1 MTQIVKIGNIS
12 TQIRGVSYSKS
23 DVITNMQDGY
33 LPVLRANNIQEQGLV
48 LDDFVYV
55 PESKIS
61 EKQRILAGDVII
73 AASSGSISLVG
84 KAASAKEDINAGF
97 GAFCK
102 ILRPNTELVD
112 PRYFANYFQTQKYRQ
127 IISNLAAGANINNLK
142 NEHLDDLEIPLP
154 PLTEQR
160 RIASILDQA
169 DELRQKRLQAIEKLD
184 QLLQATFI
192 DMFGDPKINP
202 YNFNIEKLSKFY
214 IDSKN
219 GTKCGPFGSALKRH
233 EYVENGIPVWSM
245 DVITLSGEFI
255 DKPSLWITNEKF
267 KELESYSVEEGD
279 VIISRAGTVGKMG
292 VVHSQYEKSLISTN
306 LIRLRFGNNLLPE
319 YFVALMTYCKHRL
332 SRLQTG
338 ADGAFTH
345 MNTGIL
351 DNLEFPYPPIKKQKQ
366 FVDFLYRV
374 NINKQILLKS
384 GKRINDLFSS
394 LQNQAFNGT
403 L

>member
-23 DVITNMQDGY
+23 DAVSNMQEGY
-33 LPVLRANNIQEQGLV
+33 LPVLRANNIQEQGLI
-48 LDDFVYV
+48 LEDFVYV
-55 PESKIS
+55 PESKVS
-61 EKQRILAGDVII
+61 EKQRILAGDVVI

-112 PRYFANYFQTQKYRQ
+112 PRYFANYFQTQQYRQ

-366 FVDFLYRV
+366 FVDFLHRV

>member
-23 DVITNMQDGY
+23 DVIANMQDGY

-142 NEHLDDLEIPLP
+142 NEHLDDLKIPLP
-154 PLTEQR
+154 PLAEQR

-169 DELRQKRLQAIEKLD
+169 DELRQKRQQAIEKLD

-192 DMFGDPKINP
+192 DMFGDPVSNP
-202 YNFNIEKLSKFY
+202 KGWDLVKVGDIVDEFIGGKNIECPDESDSDYKILKVSAVTSKVYKPNESKFAPNTFEPNPLAIVEKGDLLFSRANTTELVAATAYVWETPENIVLPDKLWKFSISDESKVNKLYLWDLFKNIEFRNELSKLSSGTSGSMKN
-214 IDSKN
+214 ISKGKLN
-219 GTKCGPFGSALKRH
+219 ELKM
-233 EYVENGIPVWSM
+233 P
-245 DVITLSGEFI
+245 L
-255 DKPSLWITNEKF
+255 PP
-267 KELESYSVEEGD
+267 KELQDKFAEFSTKLWEQIKTFQQSSYSLD
-279 VIISRAGTVGKMG
+279 
-292 VVHSQYEKSLISTN
+292 SLFN
-306 LIRLRFGNNLLPE
+306 
-319 YFVALMTYCKHRL
+319 
-332 SRLQTG
+332 
-338 ADGAFTH
+338 
-345 MNTGIL
+345 
-351 DNLEFPYPPIKKQKQ
+351 
-366 FVDFLYRV
+366 
-374 NINKQILLKS
+374 
-384 GKRINDLFSS
+384 S
-394 LQNQAFNGT
+394 LQNQAFSGT